1 MHSQTKVPQKRLRFD
16 DYDIKEPCPGLANGH
31 STEKGLEAR
40 VNETKGEAREHETEE
55 GNSSWHT
62 MIRKIGQDIKPFHPD
77 HKNCKIGA
85 PPLINAFHPKNEQT
99 LLLNARYT
107 ALLS

>member
-16 DYDIKEPCPGLANGH
+16 DYDIKEPGSGLYNGH
-31 STEKGLEAR
+31 STEKKLAAS
-40 VNETKGEAREHETEE
+40 VNGTNGEAREHETEE
-55 GNSSWHT
+55 GNNSWRLDKT
-62 MIRKIGQDIKPFHPD
+62 LNPSCSNKRPD
-77 HKNCKIGA
+77 HKNCKISA
-85 PPLINAFHPKNEQT
+85 LPLINAFDPKNEQT